1 MLVQKNDTVDLLNG
15 STKKSNNTH
24 KPADTL
30 VALIFHIAQAKDVD
44 QAAQSGTY
52 SCDSIASEGF
62 IHCCMPAQLK
72 GVIERYYSGATGLL
86 LLHIDSD
93 LLRSELVFENTVGGE
108 ELFPHVYGEINMDAV
123 VQIAPV

>member
-1 MLVQKNDTVDLLNG
+1 M
-15 STKKSNNTH
+15 
-24 KPADTL
+24 
-30 VALIFHIAQAKDVD
+30 ALIFHIAQAKDVD
-44 QAAQSGTY
+44 QAAQAGAY
-52 SCDSIASEGF
+52 SCDSIASESF
-62 IHCCMPAQLK
+62 IHCCKPEQLQ
-72 GVIERYYSGATGLL
+72 GVIERYYSGAAGLL

>member
-1 MLVQKNDTVDLLNG
+1 MLVQKKDSVDLLNG
-15 STKKSNNTH
+15 STNNTH

-44 QAAQSGTY
+44 QAAQSGAY

-62 IHCCMPAQLK
+62 IHCCKPEQLK

-123 VQIAPV
+123 VQIASV